1 MKRYQIAVVINVMFF
16 FLNTCFAHSFN
27 HLTIL
32 TAPIGFRGEGWGGHP
47 GVNRSLTAGLSE
59 LNIPFNFNPSKID
72 HVGDVV
78 IVLTDI
84 YALQQAIEWKR
95 QDKIKLLL
103 AGPNLMVR
111 ACEHN
116 SILAS
121 PEIDWVI
128 VPSEWVKTAYIQDV
142 CALQDR
148 IFVWYVGVDAQAWKP
163 TKSKR
168 KSRDVIIYWKAV
180 AEGEHFYRAI
190 NKEVRDAGW
199 NPLRLNYGG
208 YSQDNFKKLLSQA
221 AFAIFVS
228 RSESQGIALAECW
241 AMNIPTIVWNPKV
254 LHAHE
259 RSYETVSACPYLAP
273 ENGCEWQTIED
284 LRDTLV
290 SIKERLPLLH
300 PRAWL
305 LEHMTDAVSAQ
316 ILIDFIESVL

>member
-1 MKRYQIAVVINVMFF
+1 
-16 FLNTCFAHSFN
+16 
-27 HLTIL
+27 
-32 TAPIGFRGEGWGGHP
+32 
-47 GVNRSLTAGLSE
+47 
-59 LNIPFNFNPSKID
+59 
-72 HVGDVV
+72 
-78 IVLTDI
+78 
-84 YALQQAIEWKR
+84 
-95 QDKIKLLL
+95 
-103 AGPNLMVR
+103 
-111 ACEHN
+111 
-116 SILAS
+116 
-121 PEIDWVI
+121 
-128 VPSEWVKTAYIQDV
+128 
-142 CALQDR
+142 
-148 IFVWYVGVDAQAWKP
+148 
-163 TKSKR
+163 
-168 KSRDVIIYWKAV
+168 
-180 AEGEHFYRAI
+180 
-190 NKEVRDAGW
+190 
-199 NPLRLNYGG
+199 LRLNYGG